1 MKGVTSFAQ
10 WTFKHVLKYM
20 DIDRLKTH
28 SKLIS
33 NGMSKNEK
41 IETFMKK
48 K

>member
-1 MKGVTSFAQ
+1 MKGLKSFTQ
-10 WTFKHVLKYM
+10 WTFKHVLEYM
-20 DIDRLKTH
+20 NIDRLKTH

-33 NGMSKNEK
+33 NGISKNEK